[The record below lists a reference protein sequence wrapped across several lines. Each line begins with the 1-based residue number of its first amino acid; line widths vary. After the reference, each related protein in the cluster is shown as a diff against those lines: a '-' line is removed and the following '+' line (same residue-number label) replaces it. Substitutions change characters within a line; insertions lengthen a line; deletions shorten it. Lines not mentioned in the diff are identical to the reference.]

1 MCATPGWRSGG
12 EEVEGGAGVKKR
24 VVLVNIVLKGIVAL
38 KKTVIHAP
46 TYLYA
51 MCLYYL
57 YDGVICKKNLRIWV
71 KD

>member
-1 MCATPGWRSGG
+1 VCATPGWRSGG

-24 VVLVNIVLKGIVAL
+24 VVLVNIVLKGIAL

-51 MCLYYL
+51 MCYT
-57 YDGVICKKNLRIWV
+57 ICMMGSFAKKT
-71 KD
+71 

>member
-1 MCATPGWRSGG
+1 MCATPRWRSGG

-24 VVLVNIVLKGIVAL
+24 VVLVNIVLKGIAL